1 MKQSAWLQGIV
12 LLLFATISWGG
23 MYVVS
28 KLALS
33 VLDAY
38 YLTAW
43 RYGVSAVLLLIV
55 LILAEG
61 ISALR
66 LEGKAGETWF
76 FGTMGYTAFP
86 LFAFI
91 GLSYTSAEHGAII
104 LALMPLITALLNW
117 SIYHRRP
124 PGHTLACVVLALL
137 GVLLVISRGH
147 PQQMLQSGSGWGDLL
162 SLLAAVSWVAY
173 TMGAVR
179 FPRWSAL
186 RYTSLSCALGVT
198 SLAACILF
206 ATLVG
211 HAHVPTWQQVA
222 KVEWHLAYLSAVATV
237 AAGISWNAGI
247 RQVGAL
253 NGILFINFLP
263 ITAFVIGVLMGHR
276 FTSAEL
282 IGSALVIAA
291 LLLNNLYGRQATVRQ
306 VP

>member
-1 MKQSAWLQGIV
+1 MQGV
-12 LLLFATISWGG
+12 LLLLFATISWGG

-28 KLALS
+28 KEALS

-43 RYGVSAVLLLIV
+43 RYGLSAILLVIV
-55 LILAEG
+55 LVLSEG
-61 ISALR
+61 LGALR
-66 LEGKAGETWF
+66 TDGKAGETWF
-76 FGTMGYTAFP
+76 FGSMGYTAFP

-117 SIYHRRP
+117 AIYHRRP
-124 PGHTLACVVLALL
+124 PGYTLVCVGLALL

-147 PQQMLQSGSGWGDLL
+147 PGQMLTSGSGWGDLL
-162 SLLAAVSWVAY
+162 SLLAAVSWVVY

-179 FPRWSAL
+179 FPDWSAL
-186 RYTSLSCALGVT
+186 RYTSLSCLLGVT
-198 SLAACILF
+198 SLAACILL
-206 ATLVG
+206 ATLTG
-211 HAHVPTWQQVA
+211 HAHLPTWQQV
-222 KVEWHLAYLSAVATV
+222 VQVQWHLAYLAAVATV

-247 RQVGAL
+247 RQIGPL

-276 FTSAEL
+276 FTTAEL
-282 IGSALVIAA
+282 IGSALVIVA
-291 LLLNNLYGRQATVRQ
+291 LLLNNLYGRQAATGRV
-306 VP
+306 